1 MKDLIIKQYNGQT
14 PSRYNKDF
22 WNGTI
27 NWLSSGE
34 LNRGIVNETAEK
46 ITSAGMSSAHLKMI
60 PKGTFLM
67 AITGL
72 EARGTRGNCAIL
84 NVDSTINQSCMAIF
98 PKSTLLDVNFL
109 FQWYRKV
116 GEEYGIRYT
125 QGTKQQSYN
134 AELINILPITVPLID
149 EQLRINSILLSID
162 KLIIH
167 QEKILKQYRRI
178 KDVFLQQM
186 FASDG
191 DLLPKMRFA
200 DFHGNWEQHKIGDI
214 AETYSGGTPSIT
226 DKIYYDG
233 SIPFIRSAEI
243 GSSKVELHISDS
255 GLINSSARLVDSG
268 DILYALYGATS
279 GTVGISKISG
289 AINQAILAIIPYE
302 NYDKEFICQ
311 WLNYNKEKIV
321 GKYLQGGQGNLSGTI
336 VKNLIC
342 TFPSYIEQNK
352 IGIFLKKMDRE
363 IEKQVH
369 IIENLKNQKD
379 YYLQNLFC

>member
-1 MKDLIIKQYNGQT
+1 MLSVNDKLSTKDSIGLGRK
-14 PSRYNKDF
+14 
-22 WNGTI
+22 GTI
-27 NWLSSGE
+27 NKPQFLKAPFWTVDTLFF
-34 LNRGIVNETAEK
+34 LTPFNNYDIQYIYAIIQK
-46 ITSAGMSSAHLKMI
+46 INWLKMN
-60 PKGTFLM
+60 
-67 AITGL
+67 
-72 EARGTRGNCAIL
+72 EASGVPSLSKT
-84 NVDSTINQSCMAIF
+84 TIEETYQYF
-98 PKSTLLDVNFL
+98 PI
-109 FQWYRKV
+109 Y
-116 GEEYGIRYT
+116 GE
-125 QGTKQQSYN
+125 
-134 AELINILPITVPLID
+134 
-149 EQLRINSILLSID
+149 
-162 KLIIH
+162 
-167 QEKILKQYRRI
+167 QEKIGKLLKLINAEVLLQKQQLSLYRRI